1 MPPSPSTLR
10 RLLEHDDLDAALD
23 LLATTLPGPPG
34 GATRKNVLSGWR
46 VLVRWLRTED
56 RRLLGVTD
64 PAAFARAYAD
74 WLAAEYHEV
83 AATVNNRLVQARR
96 LYRVLAELGLA
107 EANPFDG
114 VQGRTNMAHERR
126 PVYSAGEVARLLDH
140 ASAEERVLVL
150 LGAHGG
156 LSGPEVR
163 HLTFEDVSG
172 DRAHLRVGGASG
184 RTVACTPELQAALD
198 AWARLSGETPLYG
211 APRGLLFR
219 HGEAPLTDHELR
231 AKVFRLCQRAE
242 VPYKAWHALRHAA
255 GLKLLA
261 EQATQREVTEALGLG
276 GRTAVRPL
284 IQLSSR
290 PDLTARPERTRR
302 AGKKPGKDSH

>member
-10 RLLEHDDLDAALD
+10 RLLEQGDLDAALD
-23 LLATTLPGPPG
+23 LLATGLPGPPT

-46 VLVRWLRTED
+46 VFVRWLRTGED
-56 RRLLGVTD
+56 RSLLNVSD
-64 PAAFARAYAD
+64 PRAFAQAYAD
-74 WLAAEYHEV
+74 WLVAEYQGV

-96 LYRVLAELGLA
+96 LYRLLGDLGLS
-107 EANPFDG
+107 EVNPFMT
-114 VQGRTNMAHERR
+114 VQGRTHVAHERR
-126 PVYSAGEVARLLDH
+126 PVYTAEEVARLLEH
-140 ASAEERVLVL
+140 ASAEERGLVL

-163 HLTFEDVSG
+163 HLTFEAVSEG
-172 DRAHLRVGGASG
+172 CTYMRVGQ
-184 RTVACTPELQAALD
+184 RTVACTPELTAALST
-198 AWARLSGETPLYG
+198 WARLSGETPLYG
-211 APRGLLFR
+211 APQGLVFR

-231 AKVFRLCQRAE
+231 AKVFRLCQRAG

-261 EQATQREVTEALGLG
+261 EEATQREVTEALGLG

-284 IQLSSR
+284 IRLSDR
-290 PDLTARPERTRR
+290 PDLTARSELRR
-302 AGKKPGKDSH
+302 DAGPSES

>member
-10 RLLEHDDLDAALD
+10 RLLEQDDLDAALD
-23 LLATTLPGPPG
+23 LLATGLPGPPT

-46 VLVRWLRTED
+46 VFVRWLRTED
-56 RRLLGVTD
+56 RSLLNVPD
-64 PAAFARAYAD
+64 PGAFAQAYAD

-96 LYRVLAELGLA
+96 LYRVLGELGLVGT
-107 EANPFDG
+107 NPFLT
-114 VQGRTNMAHERR
+114 VHGRTHVAHERR
-126 PVYSAGEVARLLDH
+126 PVYTAEEVARLLEH

-163 HLTFEDVSG
+163 HLTFGAVAPG
-172 DRAHLRVGGASG
+172 YAHLAVGQ
-184 RTVACTPELQAALD
+184 RIVACTPELTGALE
-198 AWARLSGETPLYG
+198 AWAHLRGETPLYG
-211 APRGLLFR
+211 VPQELLFAR
-219 HGEAPLTDHELR
+219 GGAPLSDHELR

-242 VPYKAWHALRHAA
+242 VPYRAWHALRHAA

-261 EQATQREVTEALGLG
+261 EQASQHEVTQALGLG
-276 GRTAVRPL
+276 GRTAVKPL
-284 IQLSSR
+284 IRLSDR
-290 PDLTARPERTRR
+290 PDLTARSGRSPQ
-302 AGKKPGKDSH
+302 KNPGEDSH

>member
-10 RLLEHDDLDAALD
+10 RLLEQGDLGAALD
-23 LLATTLPGPPG
+23 LLATSLPGPPT

-46 VLVRWLRTED
+46 VFVRWLRTED
-56 RRLLGVTD
+56 RSLLNVPD
-64 PAAFARAYAD
+64 PRAFAQAYAD
-74 WLAAEYHEV
+74 WLAAEYHGV

-96 LYRVLAELGLA
+96 LYRLLGELGLT
-107 EANPFDG
+107 EVNPFMT
-114 VQGRTNMAHERR
+114 VQGRTHVPHERR
-126 PVYSAGEVARLLDH
+126 PVYAAGEVARLLEH

-163 HLTFEDVSG
+163 HLTFEAVS
-172 DRAHLRVGGASG
+172 DSYTHLQVGPRRV
-184 RTVACTPELQAALD
+184 TCTPELTAALD
-198 AWARLSGETPLYG
+198 AWARLRGETPLYG
-211 APRGLLFR
+211 APQGLLFR

-255 GLKLLA
+255 GLRLLA
-261 EQATQREVTEALGLG
+261 GQASQREVAEALGLG

-284 IQLSSR
+284 IRLSDR
-290 PDLTARPERTRR
+290 PDLTARSERRQER
-302 AGKKPGKDSH
+302 DGDSH